1 MKKNEKRD
9 RARESEFFFASL
21 QVKVISSSFSQREKR
36 NHQKTPLLFYL
47 VLETLRDA
55 LDHVRDV
62 RGGGADGGELLAGSE
77 GLLDA
82 EELEESC
89 REVEVEVEVS
99 KRKKEGSRKGELVDS
114 LSPRASRG
122 RAEQRRREGPSRAK
136 LSFAN
141 ASLGP

>member
-1 MKKNEKRD
+1 MSFFLLPFRSRLFLLLFLRERKETTKK
-9 RARESEFFFASL
+9 L
-21 QVKVISSSFSQREKR
+21 LSSS
-36 NHQKTPLLFYL
+36 HL

-89 REVEVEVEVS
+89 REEEVEVEVS
-99 KRKKEGSRKGELVDS
+99 KRKKEGNRKGELVDS